1 MAAEAEQV
9 AWVSVVTPEEAE
21 ASADEP
27 LMAAYKEVMAQNP
40 HGKADNVM
48 RVHSLRPAT
57 MTAHLRL
64 YKSTLHNPS
73 FTLPFVFLEAVY
85 AMVSHL
91 NGCTC
96 APLPN
101 PSRPPPGHR
110 LPRIIDLT
118 ISAR

>member
-96 APLPN
+96 APLG
-101 PSRPPPGHR
+101 SRPRPHPPAP
-110 LPRIIDLT
+110 PRDLT
-118 ISAR
+118 PA